1 MIPAIAVMISA
12 YIVTRMIEILFNNER
27 ARIVKIAAVITIVL
41 VLISINDVMN
51 ASARLPSM
59 PRF

>member
-12 YIVTRMIEILFNNER
+12 YIVTRMIELLFNNER
-27 ARIVKIAAVITIVL
+27 GRIVKIAAVITIVL